1 MTEQER
7 QSAIY
12 RLTEALRKAREGDC
26 TLLLETA
33 GGGDDIDALGR
44 EARLL
49 VESMRGHADGHAVA
63 EAELRECRESCR
75 RLKAN
80 IPGMVYLFALHPD
93 GTFSFPSVSD
103 ASRELFAIAPHELM
117 ADAELL
123 TRMIHPDDRDRFFA
137 SVRRSA
143 ETLAPWREELR
154 HIVHGEVRWYDCIS
168 RPERHANGDIVW
180 DGIILEITGRRRAE
194 EALKLSEQ
202 RYRETFENAPLGIFR
217 STWDGRFVNVNP
229 AVALMLKYGS
239 PEEMISLV
247 SRAGIAESLYVDP
260 SRHREAMESV
270 LRHGEWQVFEE
281 RFRCKD
287 GSIITCNFHYRAVAR
302 QGDVPWEFE
311 GFIEE
316 ITDRKR
322 AEERLSEQLHFLQ
335 QLLDTIPLPVFYK
348 NTDGVYLGCNSA
360 FELFCGF
367 SRDRIVG
374 RTVHDL
380 APSQRADVYQE
391 ADAALFDAPGVQIYE
406 TEFQNRDGSTRDVIF
421 NKATFVDPEN
431 RVAGLVGAIT
441 DISGRRRAERELLLK
456 NDMLRA
462 IIQAAPTAII
472 GLDLDGNVCNVWN
485 PAAERMLGW
494 SAEEVM
500 GKPLPGMDPEQRE
513 EFRDL
518 QEWIRGGRTLDGV
531 EVRRRRQDGSPIDCS
546 IYASPLHDTEG
557 RIVGNIAVLVD
568 ITERKQV
575 EESLRLA
582 NLIVENSPL
591 VLFRWRAT
599 EGWPVELV
607 SRNVTRFGYTPDEL
621 ITGVVPFSALVH
633 PDDLRQVTAEVAEFV
648 RQGVDRFQQE
658 YRIVTKGG
666 AVRWIDDRS
675 AVERDSQ
682 GRISHFQGVVLDI
695 TERKLAEEALRES
708 EEKFRVLAQTSP
720 TAIILI
726 QGERI
731 VFANQAA
738 SQISGYGQDA
748 LPGMMCWDLVSD
760 DFRDQIR
767 RRGLARLRGEQVPG
781 RYECKILTR
790 GGTERWVIVSGATM
804 EYGGRPA
811 VIITLLDITDTK
823 LAEERIRAALTE
835 KVVLLKEI
843 HHRVKNN
850 LQIISTLLDL
860 QAESVRDEGAL
871 CAFRESQDRIR
882 AMALVHEKLYRTENL
897 SSIDFSGYIESLT
910 THLYNGYAID
920 SGRVSLSIDAGNVC
934 LSIDQAIPCGLIIS
948 ELVSNSL
955 KYAFPG
961 SAAGSISVSFREQG
975 DGMVS
980 LTVADS
986 GVGLPVS
993 VDFTASET
1001 LGLQLVRM
1009 LVKQLRGEIALDNS
1023 GGARFSIRFPMSPA
1037 G

>member
-1 MTEQER
+1 MTEQES
-7 QSAIY
+7 QSVID

-26 TLLLETA
+26 TLLLEVA
-33 GGGDDIDALGR
+33 DGGDDIDALSR
-44 EARLL
+44 EVRLL
-49 VESMRGHADGHAVA
+49 VESMRGHADARAVA

-103 ASRELFAIAPHELM
+103 ASGELFAIAPHELM
-117 ADAELL
+117 ADVGLL
-123 TRMIHPDDRDRFFA
+123 TRLIHPDDRDRFFA

-143 ETLAPWREELR
+143 ETLAPWREEIR

-180 DGIILEITGRRRAE
+180 DGIILEITGR
-194 EALKLSEQ
+194 
-202 RYRETFENAPLGIFR
+202 
-217 STWDGRFVNVNP
+217 
-229 AVALMLKYGS
+229 
-239 PEEMISLV
+239 
-247 SRAGIAESLYVDP
+247 
-260 SRHREAMESV
+260 
-270 LRHGEWQVFEE
+270 
-281 RFRCKD
+281 
-287 GSIITCNFHYRAVAR
+287 
-302 QGDVPWEFE
+302 
-311 GFIEE
+311 
-316 ITDRKR
+316 KR

-348 NTDGVYLGCNSA
+348 DTDGVYLGCNSA

-367 SRDRIVG
+367 SRERIVG

-391 ADAALFDAPGVQIYE
+391 ADAALFDAPGVQVYE
-406 TEFQNRDGSTRDVIF
+406 AEFQNRDGSTRDVIF

-494 SAEEVM
+494 SAAEVM

-513 EFRDL
+513 EFRDF
-518 QEWIRGGRTLDGV
+518 QEWIRGGRILDGV
-531 EVRRRRQDGSPIDCS
+531 EVRRHRQDGSPMDCS

-557 RIVGNIAVLVD
+557 RIVGSIAVLVD

-633 PDDLRQVTAEVAEFV
+633 PDDLRQVAAEVAEFV

-695 TERKLAEEALRES
+695 TERKLAEE
-708 EEKFRVLAQTSP
+708 K
-720 TAIILI
+720 
-726 QGERI
+726 
-731 VFANQAA
+731 
-738 SQISGYGQDA
+738 
-748 LPGMMCWDLVSD
+748 
-760 DFRDQIR
+760 
-767 RRGLARLRGEQVPG
+767 
-781 RYECKILTR
+781 
-790 GGTERWVIVSGATM
+790 
-804 EYGGRPA
+804 
-811 VIITLLDITDTK
+811 
-823 LAEERIRAALTE
+823 IRAALTE

-882 AMALVHEKLYRTENL
+882 AMALVHEKLYRTEDL
-897 SSIDFSGYIESLT
+897 SFIDFSGYIESLT
-910 THLYNGYAID
+910 AHLYNSYAID
-920 SGRVSLSIDAGNVC
+920 FGRVSFSIDAGNVC

-961 SAAGSISVSFREQG
+961 SAAGNISVSIREQG

-986 GVGLPVS
+986 GVGLPVNL
-993 VDFTASET
+993 DFTASET

-1009 LVKQLRGEIALDNS
+1009 LVKQLRGEIALDSS